1 MRLRLNGIFKD
12 NMVFQWGTEIRFF
25 GQAEEECYVCV
36 QMLEG
41 QMVVDEAQ
49 SHTGDDLGIMAVL
62 PPVMVPGGPYTFRI
76 LSRDGDD
83 GEWTSEAELYDCYAG
98 EVWLAAGQSNM
109 EYPLIRSEYARFTI
123 ERVPETEIHYYQVP
137 TAGFMDEKQSDDEQ
151 SSQWVVID
159 KDTCRSMS
167 AVAFYFA
174 RELESRIDC
183 KIGIIGCFL
192 GGTSITC
199 WMSEENLMSSPEG
212 RSAKKR
218 FDSEHSFLS
227 PEEYSEAEREYEEQL
242 DEYEAKL
249 NSLLRENPYITYL
262 GAEEKIGAGPWP
274 PPAGPGEIR
283 HPGAMYECMLKRV
296 APFMLRGV
304 IFYQGETD
312 CDEHAADY
320 GRLLTDMIWEW
331 REAFLDLDLPFIFCQ
346 LPMFISKERKF
357 MNYDDYSWAVLRG
370 KQQMVAESVPNVYMA
385 VLSDCGEF
393 NNIHPANKKTPG
405 LRLAYL
411 ALKFIYEFRGVP
423 AVAPYIID
431 ARRGDGVEVSFAG
444 DFIMLN
450 LITGYDSDETGFEVA
465 GEDGEFYK
473 AGASVDFDGKTVILN
488 CPKVEFPTKVRYAYF
503 SYGPTPLY
511 AENGLAATPFSVNI
525 EKDIGG
531 I

>member
-25 GQAEEECYVCV
+25 GQAEEACYVCV
-36 QMLEG
+36 QMLDGETI
-41 QMVVDEAQ
+41 VDEVQ
-49 SHTGDDLGIMAVL
+49 SPTDDDLGFMAVL
-62 PPVMVPGGPYTFRI
+62 QPTQAPGGPYEFRVF
-76 LSRDGDD
+76 SYSDED
-83 GEWTSEAELYDCYAG
+83 GEWTAEAEIYDCYAG
-98 EVWLAAGQSNM
+98 EVWLASGQSNM
-109 EYPLIRSEYARFTI
+109 EYPLIRSEYSRFTI
-123 ERVPETEIHYYQVP
+123 ERVPRTQIHYYQVP
-137 TAGFMDEKQSDDEQ
+137 QAGFLDEKQADAEA
-151 SSQWVVID
+151 SSEWTVID
-159 KDTCRSMS
+159 SDTCRDMS
-167 AVAFYFA
+167 AIAFYFA

-212 RSAKKR
+212 RKAKER
-218 FDSEHSFLS
+218 ADRELSFLS
-227 PEEYSEAEREYEEQL
+227 PEEYVEAEKEYEERVAEFNEKQ
-242 DEYEAKL
+242 AA
-249 NSLLRENPYITYL
+249 LLREDPYITYL
-262 GAEEKIGAGPWP
+262 TEEEKIGPGPWP
-274 PPAGPGEIR
+274 PPAGPGTVR
-283 HPGAMYECMLKRV
+283 HPGAMYECMVRRV

-312 CDEHAADY
+312 CDEYASGY
-320 GRLLTDMIWEW
+320 GRLFTDLISEW

-346 LPMFISKERKF
+346 LPMYISKERKF
-357 MNYDDYSWAVLRG
+357 MDYDDYSWAILRQQ
-370 KQQMVAESVPNVYMA
+370 QQMVADSVPNVYMA

-393 NNIHPANKKTPG
+393 NNIHPADKKTPG
-405 LRLAYL
+405 HRLAGL

-423 AVAPYIID
+423 AIAPYIID

-450 LITGYDSDETGFEVA
+450 LLTGYDSDETGFEVA

-488 CPKVEFPTKVRYAYF
+488 CPKVEFPMKVRYAYF

-525 EKDIGG
+525 EKDLGG
-531 I
+531 K